1 MTSRPHSHSFA
12 HAHSLDQAH
21 IFILPWA
28 HLHPLAHAHSLTHT
42 VSLPCVHTC
51 RYEADGLTNDGW
63 FYIIDP
69 VRSTPSYKPA
79 KYVNCRLISAANA
92 TTPLIV
98 ETWGYHRFLSNAVG
112 ITAAAEDCATQMGVD
127 ANLASFR
134 EQGQYEAIVSEMQ
147 AFAPQANNPNF
158 RYWIGLQHN
167 DSMPWNPSP
176 PSELVRCNTFQA
188 RFFSFSCSTL
198 ALCGV
203 LCTRLLRSSYFNIAP
218 TSLTAAPEPL
228 DKAKGLFV
236 LGYCSHSSHHLA

>member
-1 MTSRPHSHSFA
+1 LTKPIYSYARTSLATPSPTRSRT
-12 HAHSLDQAH
+12 
-21 IFILPWA
+21 
-28 HLHPLAHAHSLTHT
+28 LAHAH
-42 VSLPCVHTC
+42 SLPCVHTC

-98 ETWGYHRFLSNAVG
+98 ETWGYRRFLSNAVG
-112 ITAAAEDCATQMGVD
+112 ITAAAEDCATQMGVG

-147 AFAPQANNPNF
+147 AFVPQANNPNF

-176 PSELVRCNTFQA
+176 PSWCVATRFKRVSFLSLVALLLCVAFCVRA
-188 RFFSFSCSTL
+188 CSVRPML
-198 ALCGV
+198 ILP
-203 LCTRLLRSSYFNIAP
+203 LR
-218 TSLTAAPEPL
+218 
-228 DKAKGLFV
+228 V
-236 LGYCSHSSHHLA
+236 